1 MSGNQAARAV
11 AARGWLLILVV
22 CVSEALMM
30 TGFSAYWSLLPVLQ
44 PAWSMN
50 NALAGWLSGVFFGG
64 YVVAVP
70 FLAAIT
76 DRIDAR
82 LIVLLGAALAA
93 AGLLGMALLADGFW
107 TALPWRIVAGAG
119 LAGTYMPGLK
129 VLTDRLRSGNQARA
143 VAFYTSCF
151 SVGSALSY
159 VVAGMALEW
168 LGWRGAMLLA
178 AAGPLLG
185 ILAYL
190 VLLEPHRP
198 QHDGTPRGHVLDFR
212 PVFRAP
218 EAMGYVLAYAGHT
231 AELFAMRS
239 WIVPFLVFSLGTGG
253 ALDLDATVLA
263 MAISLVAVVSSFGG
277 AELAL
282 RFGRRRLV
290 TSAMLSSF
298 AVSAV
303 VGFSAALP
311 FTVVVAVCLIYAV
324 TIQADSAALT
334 AGAVAAA
341 PPGHRGATLA
351 VHSTLGFSGALF
363 APMVVGVVLDEAAPL
378 GGTTAWGLAFL
389 SMGAMGLLGFFCF
402 AALARYHAGRRD

>member
-1 MSGNQAARAV
+1 MNGKPLARGVAARA
-11 AARGWLLILVV
+11 WLLILVV
-22 CVSEALMM
+22 CLSEALMM
-30 TGFSAYWSLLPVLQ
+30 AGFSAYWSLLPVLQ
-44 PAWSMN
+44 PAWEMN
-50 NALAGWLSGVFFGG
+50 NTLAGWLSGVFFGG

-82 LIVLLGAALAA
+82 RIVLLGALLSAV
-93 AGLLGMALLADGFW
+93 GLVGMALLADGFW
-107 TALPWRIVAGAG
+107 SALPWRVIAGAG

-151 SVGSALSY
+151 SVGSAFSY
-159 VVAGMALEW
+159 VVAGLALDW
-168 LGWRGAMLLA
+168 LGWRGALLFTA
-178 AAGPLLG
+178 GGPLLG
-185 ILAYL
+185 ILFYL
-190 VLLEPHRP
+190 FLLEAHIPA
-198 QHDGTPRGHVLDFR
+198 HDGSPRGHVLDFR

-239 WIVPFLVFSLGTGG
+239 WIVPFLVFCLGTGG
-253 ALDLDATVLA
+253 VIDLDATVFA

-282 RFGRRRLV
+282 RIGRRRLV
-290 TSAMLSSF
+290 CWAMLSSF

-303 VGFSAALP
+303 VGFSAVLP
-311 FTVVVAVCLIYAV
+311 FTLVVIVCLIYAV

-341 PPGHRGATLA
+341 PKGHRGATLA

-389 SMGAMGLLGFFCF
+389 AMGLMAMVGFVCF
-402 AALARYHAGRRD
+402 ALLARRVQARG